1 MILRF
6 IQLLYMH
13 EYNKKLNLFE
23 KAVEMPVIRYITSSE
38 IDKVE
43 DHISDNGPLW
53 ISSESEEEEE
63 ENEEEEGP
71 PEDDYTLRP
80 PVDTT
85 ISYKRRTARAVQNEE
100 TGAEPKDNE
109 IIDDFMDFSFEINE
123 MSQMNIDFEVG
134 TQTQKMMD
142 YCNTPAQ
149 LSPSVFYDT
158 AHEQQLEASRANK
171 KVSV

>member
-1 MILRF
+1 M
-6 IQLLYMH
+6 
-13 EYNKKLNLFE
+13 
-23 KAVEMPVIRYITSSE
+23 
-38 IDKVE
+38 
-43 DHISDNGPLW
+43 
-53 ISSESEEEEE
+53 
-63 ENEEEEGP
+63 
-71 PEDDYTLRP
+71 
-80 PVDTT
+80 

-100 TGAEPKDNE
+100 PGAEPKDDE
-109 IIDDFMDFSFEINE
+109 IIDDFMDFSFEIHE

-171 KVSV
+171 KNLLKKMKAMSKNTLKWLKMFKR